1 MADLPALIVLFE
13 EVHEAVTRPESWL
26 GPSEWGTEAEAA
38 AEIAEI
44 LRLLRFGPMPD
55 ERRMR
60 VLFVPGGLLDEM
72 EKYSEWQGE
81 TVGFTTRFDKAMA
94 AQNK

>member
-1 MADLPALIVLFE
+1 MANLSALLVLFE
-13 EVHEAVTRPESWL
+13 EIQEAVTRPESWL

-38 AEIAEI
+38 AEIGEV
-44 LRLLRFGPMPD
+44 LRLLRSGIMPD
-55 ERRMR
+55 ERRLQ
-60 VLFVPGGLLDEM
+60 VLFVPGGLLMEM

-94 AQNK
+94 AQNT